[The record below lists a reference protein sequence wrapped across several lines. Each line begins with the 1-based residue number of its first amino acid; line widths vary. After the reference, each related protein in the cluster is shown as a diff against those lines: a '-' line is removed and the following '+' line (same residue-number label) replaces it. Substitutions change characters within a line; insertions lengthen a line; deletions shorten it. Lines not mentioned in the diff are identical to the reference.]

1 MDKVDRVYKA
11 LSIEEP
17 DKLPKGELQI
27 HDELVCAL
35 LGEQI
40 SDDFTAHVKVRE
52 ILNMDL
58 VNVGLNGGPK
68 IEIVGSTLGGYMIF
82 RDYFGNEW
90 IESGKTRAYIKHALT
105 SPEEF
110 RDFRMPDISLYDVS
124 RVEEWSKKTDFCVF
138 AQVGGAFDSVYP
150 LMGLTNYVKAL
161 YHYPNLL
168 RMVIEEVN
176 KFELEA
182 IKLFADSGAHVILV
196 GDDLAY
202 DKGPFISL
210 KHLKDFVFPY
220 LAKEV
225 ALIHKRGLPAIF
237 HCDGN
242 VTPLIKDIVDA
253 GFDGLHSLQPN
264 AGVDIMSV
272 KMEWGDRICL
282 MGNLDLDHLLTL
294 GSQAEIV
301 SEVKRLIKEIAPG
314 GGYILS
320 TTNVLTRYV
329 PPENALIMYK
339 TAEKY
344 GKYPMPYE

>member
-124 RVEEWSKKTDFCVF
+124 RVEEWSKKT
-138 AQVGGAFDSVYP
+138 
-150 LMGLTNYVKAL
+150 
-161 YHYPNLL
+161 
-168 RMVIEEVN
+168 
-176 KFELEA
+176 
-182 IKLFADSGAHVILV
+182 
-196 GDDLAY
+196 
-202 DKGPFISL
+202 
-210 KHLKDFVFPY
+210 
-220 LAKEV
+220 
-225 ALIHKRGLPAIF
+225 
-237 HCDGN
+237 
-242 VTPLIKDIVDA
+242 
-253 GFDGLHSLQPN
+253 
-264 AGVDIMSV
+264 
-272 KMEWGDRICL
+272 
-282 MGNLDLDHLLTL
+282 
-294 GSQAEIV
+294 
-301 SEVKRLIKEIAPG
+301 
-314 GGYILS
+314 
-320 TTNVLTRYV
+320 
-329 PPENALIMYK
+329 
-339 TAEKY
+339 
-344 GKYPMPYE
+344 